1 MSWLLYSQNRN
12 QLNDLIRR
20 LSLCLGI
27 DVCDAA
33 HLTAETVISKAS
45 EVVAEL
51 QRLRSK
57 MVATCDS
64 LHTCESELLN
74 TRTTA
79 CADKQLLQQ
88 QVESLKAHSL
98 DMENRYRTSER
109 ELQVTKDRLA
119 ECEVNGNK
127 LREELR
133 GFESRCCRIQNTL
146 DRFQND
152 RLQFLRNISGMICVP
167 EPCETLIKDKIREM
181 ANENQSMHTVKI
193 YYFYFQI

>member
-1 MSWLLYSQNRN
+1 MTFRT
-12 QLNDLIRR
+12 QLHDLIRR

-33 HLTAETVISKAS
+33 HLTAETVITKAS
-45 EVVAEL
+45 EIVAEL

-57 MVATCDS
+57 MTATCES

-74 TRTTA
+74 TRTAA
-79 CADKQLLQQ
+79 CSDKQHLQQ
-88 QVESLKAHSL
+88 QVESLKSHAQ
-98 DMENRYRTSER
+98 DIEGRYRATER
-109 ELQVTKDRLA
+109 DLQIAKDRLA
-119 ECEVNGNK
+119 ECDVNGNK

-167 EPCETLIKDKIREM
+167 EPCETLIKDKIREIVG
-181 ANENQSMHTVKI
+181 ENQSMHTVNI
-193 YYFYFQI
+193 FFHIIERLCV